1 MSPAPPAQYPKRPGS
16 RNGSAPV
23 AHGFDTV
30 MTRAI
35 IGITLRTLELRDL
48 PAPAYAHDGASRG
61 RSTCRR
67 GDLHAHLDAHPPH
80 PSSPHPSWH
89 KPDLHAHLDAHPPHP
104 SSPPPPLM
112 AQAGA
117 PRSTY
122 RNYRTSTCTSFQS
135 PDAISPCDRHQFQ
148 SAVSVGSF
156 SRHSFSRAR
165 PGRSSQPLE
174 SKSWAPLPL
183 RSLRC
188 ATKLS

>member
-23 AHGFDTV
+23 AHGFDNDS
-30 MTRAI
+30 AI

-67 GDLHAHLDAHPPH
+67 GDLHAHLDAHPPSPH
-80 PSSPHPSWH
+80 PSSPPHPSWH
-89 KPDLHAHLDAHPPHP
+89 KLELSPGSSTLHLPYIYLHVI
-104 SSPPPPLM
+104 
-112 AQAGA
+112 
-117 PRSTY
+117 Y
-122 RNYRTSTCTSFQS
+122 TSFQS

-148 SAVSVGSF
+148 SAVSVGTSF

-165 PGRSSQPLE
+165 PGPSSQPSE

-188 ATKLS
+188 ATKLKLKLP